1 MPPDALAPRRVDM
14 STLTEDPPVQV
25 EIAAEDWRR
34 DRARR
39 EWMLIGL
46 ALSCL
51 VTLMAIVFA
60 VFAFADGGDRPV
72 ARPAAA
78 PAQGRR
84 AGPSIWSVFHVIGT
98 VFDRTVIEG
107 RPGADS
113 QTMNLAPSQ
122 GGWAEFTLAEEGS
135 YPFVTHGAGHYAAG
149 QTMPFEVTG

>member
-1 MPPDALAPRRVDM
+1 M

-78 PAQGRR
+78 PAKVAAPAR
-84 AGPSIWSVFHVIGT
+84 ASG
-98 VFDRTVIEG
+98 
-107 RPGADS
+107 
-113 QTMNLAPSQ
+113 APSTSS
-122 GGWAEFTLAEEGS
+122 ARCSTARS
-135 YPFVTHGAGHYAAG
+135 SRAARAP
-149 QTMPFEVTG
+149 TARP